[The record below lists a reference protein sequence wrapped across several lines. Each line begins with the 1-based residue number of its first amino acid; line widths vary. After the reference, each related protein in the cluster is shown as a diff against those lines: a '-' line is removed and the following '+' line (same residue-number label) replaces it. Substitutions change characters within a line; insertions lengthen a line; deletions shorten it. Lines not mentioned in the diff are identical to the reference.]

1 MIAPPAPIRF
11 SATAHRGVLS
21 AAIGPSGI
29 SWMRASIAVK
39 LSGGNDVLPM
49 ATM

>member
-1 MIAPPAPIRF
+1 MIAPPAPIRL
-11 SATAHRGVLS
+11 SATAHRDVLS

-39 LSGGNDVLPM
+39 LSGGNDVSSM